1 MIKPLAVSAALAA
14 LLIAGCSP
22 AKPKGDAAAPPKM
35 SPVAVTPM
43 APDESPRTFVEDLY
57 GQYKKDANF
66 SPFTHPEQWFDP
78 ALIAAIN
85 EDAALANGEVGAV
98 DGDPICSCQDASGM
112 DARVEGVEQT
122 SPTTAVAT
130 VKLWADSP
138 DQRPLKVD
146 LVAVNGLW
154 RVHDVHSVNDGKEE
168 SFLDYVL
175 KANAEAKAAK
185 H

>member
-1 MIKPLAVSAALAA
+1 MIKPLTVSAALAA
-14 LLIAGCSP
+14 LLITGCSP
-22 AKPKGDAAAPPKM
+22 AAPKGDAAVPAKM

-43 APDESPRTFVEDLY
+43 APDLSPRAFVEDLY
-57 GQYKKDANF
+57 GQYRKDANF

-78 ALIAAIN
+78 DLIAAIN
-85 EDAALANGEVGAV
+85 EDAQLANGEVGAV

-112 DARVEGVEQT
+112 DAKVEGVEQT

-130 VKLWADSP
+130 VNLWAGGP
-138 DQRPLKVD
+138 DQRALKVD
-146 LVAVNGLW
+146 LVAVDGRW
-154 RVHDVHSVNDGKEE
+154 RVHDVHGGAEGDA
-168 SFLDYVL
+168 SFLEYVR